1 MGLFLARLGTSV
13 PGCPMVLLASGSD
26 ARTDGQVAARA
37 AKAALLRVEIP
48 SRGKA
53 YRAHAVLHRLFAS
66 FRLAVVVAAP
76 GGT

>member
-1 MGLFLARLGTSV
+1 MRSPRPSVCRTLHRGEELAAGL
-13 PGCPMVLLASGSD
+13 PC
-26 ARTDGQVAARA
+26 ARA
-37 AKAALLRVEIP
+37 WHPRCNPRAGMQFSIEIP

-76 GGT
+76 GGA